1 MVGHVAK
8 HDSLHF
14 GVFFWRRLGR
24 SILSQ
29 EFVAILFHD
38 FILGATNTIFVL
50 FFCAICDVILR

>member
-14 GVFFWRRLGR
+14 GVLFWRRLGR

-38 FILGATNTIFVL
+38 FILGAANTILVL
-50 FFCAICDVILR
+50 FFVPLFAT